1 MAPHHGSKTS
11 SSLDLLKV
19 INPDS
24 AFAQNGYRNRYNH
37 PHPTVRAR
45 YHDLG
50 IPFLQTPNTGAQL
63 WRFFNT
69 PEQKNTPT
77 LLREDR
83 RRIWHDRSGQPRT
96 ANGLNAA

>member
-19 INPDS
+19 INPDW
-24 AFAQNGYRNRYNH
+24 AFAQNGYRNHYNH

-45 YHDLG
+45 YQDLD

-63 WRFFNT
+63 WRLGNT
-69 PEQKNTPT
+69 PRQKNTPT

-83 RRIWHDRSGQPRT
+83 RRIWHDRSGQP
-96 ANGLNAA
+96 

>member
-19 INPDS
+19 INPDW

-45 YHDLG
+45 YQDLG

-63 WRFFNT
+63 SRFGNT
-69 PEQKNTPT
+69 LGQKNTPT

-83 RRIWHDRSGQPRT
+83 RRIWHDRSSQP
-96 ANGLNAA
+96 